1 MLILIHDTEVMVIV
15 VRLCVTKLSDNMR
28 GALFMVLGMMGFT
41 FNDGLMK
48 LISSDLHLFQ
58 SIFIRGVMATT
69 LIGILAWRNG
79 ALTHPKAKMSR
90 LLTVRMFAEMGGT
103 FCYLTALFSIPL
115 ADATAIL
122 MASPLAIT
130 LAAALF
136 LRERVGWRRY
146 VAITIGFTGVV
157 IILRPSTDGINT
169 YYLFALG
176 TVMFMVLRDLCTRRF
191 DPEMPSLF
199 IAFTTSTLMTF
210 ASAAMIPFDGWQ
222 QVSAENISVLA
233 GAALFIFFGYLF
245 TIMTVRVGEISFA
258 APFRYT
264 GLIWAMIIGV
274 IVFDHIP
281 DTAVLLGSAIV
292 VGTGLYSLLRE
303 RTANKRQIRN
313 IRPTL

>member
-1 MLILIHDTEVMVIV
+1 M
-15 VRLCVTKLSDNMR
+15 TKLSDNMR

-79 ALTHPKAKMSR
+79 ALLHPKAKMSR
-90 LLTVRMFAEMGGT
+90 LLIVRMLAEMGGT
-103 FCYLTALFSIPL
+103 FCYLTALFNIPL

-122 MASPLAIT
+122 MASPLAVT
-130 LAAALF
+130 LAASLF

-146 VAITIGFTGVV
+146 IAIAIGFIGVV
-157 IILRPSTDGINT
+157 VILRPSADGINT
-169 YYLFALG
+169 FYLFALG
-176 TVMFMVLRDLCTRRF
+176 TVFFMVLRDLCTRRF

-199 IAFTTSTLMTF
+199 IAFTTSTLMTL

-222 QVSAENISVLA
+222 QVSTKNISVLA
-233 GAALFIFFGYLF
+233 GAAIFIFFGYLF

-264 GLIWAMIIGV
+264 ALIWAMIIGV
-274 IVFDHIP
+274 VMFNHIP
-281 DTAVLLGSAIV
+281 DTAVLIGSTIV
-292 VGTGLYSLLRE
+292 VTTGLYSLLRE
-303 RTANKRQIRN
+303 RTASSWSVRN
-313 IRPTL
+313 TRPSL